1 MTTHEK
7 NRIFVYNK
15 ESYEIII
22 FNLIDNLGG
31 KVMRVLIIGGVAA
44 GTSAAAKF
52 RRLHKDAEIV
62 IYEKNDIVSFGAC
75 GLPYYVGGFFEDSNN
90 MIARTPEAFIK
101 SGVDVKTLH
110 EVTDIDFKNKKVSVK
125 NLKDNSVFED
135 TYDKLMIATGA
146 SSIIPPIKNSKLK
159 NVYTLKSMEDGK
171 ALRELFQNENN
182 KKVAI
187 IGAGFIGLEAVE
199 AAKKY
204 NKEVSVFQLTD
215 RILPDVFD
223 KEITDILE
231 EELRSHDV
239 NLYLN
244 ESVTEFIGE
253 EKVEKVCTAE
263 REIEADI
270 VIIATGVRPNTG
282 FVKDSGLDMLP
293 NGAIIVDNFGKTSI
307 EDVYSAGDCA
317 TITQFVTGEKAY
329 VPLATGANKL
339 GRIVGENLA
348 DADHEFQGSLSSSC
362 IKVMGMEAGRT
373 GITEN
378 KAKALNLNYKSVFIT
393 DMNQT
398 NYYPGQDKIYVKLIY
413 DAETKVILGG
423 QVAGYKDA
431 VQRVNVIAACIFG
444 KLTTKQLG
452 MLDLCYAPPF
462 ARTWDVLNVAGNV
475 CK

>member
-1 MTTHEK
+1 
-7 NRIFVYNK
+7 
-15 ESYEIII
+15 
-22 FNLIDNLGG
+22 
-31 KVMRVLIIGGVAA
+31 MRVIIIGGVAA

-52 RRLHKDAEIV
+52 RRLHKEAEIV

-75 GLPYYVGGFFEDSNN
+75 GLPYFVGGFFDNSDN

-110 EVTDIDFKNKKVSVK
+110 EVTDIDFKNKKISVK
-125 NLKDNSVFED
+125 NLKDNSSFED
-135 TYDKLMIATGA
+135 CYDKLMIATGA
-146 SSIIPPIKNSKLK
+146 SSIIPPIKNCGLK

-171 ALRELFQNENN
+171 ALKSLFQDENN

-204 NKEVSVFQLTD
+204 NKEVSVFQLGD
-215 RILPDVFD
+215 RILQDVFD

-231 EELRSHDV
+231 EELRSHGV
-239 NLYLN
+239 NLYLE
-244 ESVTEFIGE
+244 ESVTELIGD
-253 EKVEKVCTAE
+253 EKVEKVRTAE

-282 FVKDSGLDMLP
+282 FIKDSSLEMLP
-293 NGAIIVDNFGKTSI
+293 NGAIIIDDFGKTSI

-317 TITQFVTGEKAY
+317 TITQFVTGEKSY

-348 DADHEFQGSLSSSC
+348 GAEIEFQGSLSSSC
-362 IKVMGMEAGRT
+362 IKVMNMEAGRT

-413 DAETKVILGG
+413 DADTKVILGG
-423 QVAGYKDA
+423 QAAGYKDA